1 MPRKSQAAMEFL
13 MTYGWAILV
22 VLAAIAALAY
32 FGVLN
37 PDRLLS
43 SKCDLG
49 IEINCFNHKIEPTQ
63 STLVLVNNLAEQIE
77 ITKISV
83 GACSSTYAGTMNN
96 GEQKTYTLIS
106 CTNGNVQDRFKADIN
121 ITYTAKLS
129 GLSKNIKGNIVTK
142 VE

>member
-1 MPRKSQAAMEFL
+1 MFKKSQAAMEFL

-37 PDRLLS
+37 PERLLS
-43 SKCDLG
+43 AKCDLG
-49 IEINCFNHKIEPTQ
+49 IEINCFNHKIESSQ
-63 STLVLVNNLAEQIE
+63 STLVLINNLAEQIE

-83 GACSSTYAGTMNN
+83 GACSSAFTGTMNN
-96 GEQKTYTLIS
+96 GEQKTYTITG
-106 CTNGNVQDRFKADIN
+106 CTNGNSQDRFKANIN

-129 GLSKNIKGNIVTK
+129 ELSKTIKGNIVTK